1 MSPTTPLQHRREAER
16 MLTLVWKKNA
26 EGEAAYSHEMRM
38 EILAKARVHAMLAND
53 GFVMQEEP

>member
-16 MLTLVWKKNA
+16 MLDMVWKKNT
-26 EGEAAYSHEMRM
+26 EGKQIYPHEVRM

-53 GFVMQEEP
+53 GFLVQEEP